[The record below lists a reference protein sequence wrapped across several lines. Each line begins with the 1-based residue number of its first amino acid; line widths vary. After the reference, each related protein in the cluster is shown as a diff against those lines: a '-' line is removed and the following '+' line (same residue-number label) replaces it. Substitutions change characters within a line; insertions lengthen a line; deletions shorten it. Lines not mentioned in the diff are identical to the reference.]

1 MKGIL
6 EDFIRP
12 FYKDSSKK
20 YQTGQLGWAPILF
33 TPSRDELRILNFDS
47 EGNIK
52 GTEKLKSNSFTYDS
66 HPPITYEFK
75 LEATEEVLC
84 IKAKKRPIILL
95 ECPRN
100 GEIWELIP
108 KNKKLSKHLR
118 LEKVWMAVP
127 VYSYLKTGEIEIFK
141 QLVEF
146 LYFPSFFPLPSY
158 KNCPRG
164 DSFCRLEHI
173 QPVHMSL
180 IELCE
185 HKLSEIAFQVLK
197 ENVISFLLNEP
208 HGELYPF
215 FKEEFLKKLKDKG
228 IIKE

>member
-12 FYKDSSKK
+12 FYKDSPKK
-20 YQTGQLGWAPILF
+20 YQTGQLGWAPVLF
-33 TPSRDELRILNFDS
+33 TPSRDELRILKFNS
-47 EGNIK
+47 QGNVM
-52 GTEKLKSNSFTYDS
+52 EVDKLKSNSFTYSS
-66 HPPITYEFK
+66 HPPIIYEFK
-75 LEATEEVLC
+75 LESTEEVLC

-95 ECPRN
+95 ECARN
-100 GEIWELIP
+100 GEIWKLIP
-108 KNKKLSKHLR
+108 RNKKRSKQLR
-118 LEKVWMAVP
+118 LEKVWMVVP
-127 VYSYLKTGEIEIFK
+127 VYSYPTGESIEFFK

-158 KNCPRG
+158 KNCPRE

-185 HKLSEIAFQVLK
+185 HELSENAFQVLK
-197 ENVISFLLNEP
+197 ENVISFLLKEL
-208 HGELYPF
+208 HGEWYPF
-215 FKEEFLKKLKDKG
+215 FKEEFLKS
-228 IIKE
+228 